1 MIEFKGKEDKK
12 MQLKIYKRSTFY
24 LFIVLL
30 IDTISILFL
39 YKNRELFAD
48 KKPLVITIFV
58 LFFFLLLLIYSHY
71 DLNADR
77 NYILKKVRNG
87 DVALAKINGGT
98 FVRFA
103 RNARL
108 KNHVYWKLDVEIYD
122 NDMNKIQ
129 TSIIEKF
136 NLKQTTIPKGYVY
149 VTYDENKAEDSL
161 IIPNMII
168 SSINEYSPLVEEY
181 ENKIKPKYLNAYIN
195 DGLILQTYDETI
207 KQSKENSR

>member
-1 MIEFKGKEDKK
+1 